1 MLRRTVRFITII
13 TLAAT
18 IAAGLLTGAFFAA
31 RNATSRLL
39 ERAAAQADVELEYR
53 RLRLS
58 PFHGIVLTDVTVA
71 AVTGDLRIRAERI
84 RVNRRRIEGL
94 DLRAVEGLPPGF
106 DVGADRI
113 HILFEERATVS
124 RTPVPASA
132 RLTGLRA
139 ILSVPGLPSVP
150 RTEPLSPV
158 PPPTTPPS
166 EGAPAQPE
174 PDAGPFPGLA
184 AAEAAVLGVLETA
197 LPVLPET
204 VSILRSRVELEHT
217 VLVAEDGTGHT
228 IGRFGV
234 SIREAQLRTDARTRS
249 ARLEADG
256 AWTTD
261 SRDAWTIEARFH
273 PGDELWSGS
282 VSLSDLDLA
291 SIAFLLPRG
300 PLRYPGGQLEATL
313 DVDRSRGSRYMR
325 AAGSVALVDGSFV
338 APMVSDSP
346 VELSDVGYD
355 FVLRSDMTAALPPAR
370 LARRIPGTTGPPP
383 PGAGAPGDEE
393 LRGEIAFDS
402 AVLRLGAVELAF
414 SPTLRGFRD
423 QESIPARVDL
433 LLSLPSTPV
442 QRIIDELP
450 EAVLGPLAG
459 LVVDGLLSWDL
470 DLEAPTSALS
480 WTGWEASTRL
490 DGFSIV
496 EIPPVWDVR
505 RLQGEF
511 LHRLPGPRGVDRFV
525 VIPAYEGGA
534 LPGESGITAADRA
547 LDAPETPMPRPA
559 SRASGRSTPDP
570 IGAAGVGVV
579 HPVRIDPNYRY
590 APLSSIAPWMI
601 SAAITTEDGEFY
613 RHDGVNWLQ
622 AKSAL
627 ERNVAAGAVVVGAS
641 TIQMQLAKNL
651 FLDHD
656 RTIVRKLQEVGFVA
670 LMQLAAGLSRERVM
684 ELYLNVVE
692 FGPGIHGIDRA
703 ARYYFGRDPQ
713 SLSIAEAVWLATALP
728 SPSRHH
734 SQFKSRSIPPA
745 WLAHMRGI
753 MELMLERG
761 RITPE
766 QHARGVLE
774 VPRFRP

>member
-18 IAAGLLTGAFFAA
+18 VTAGLLAGVVVAA
-31 RNATSRLL
+31 RSAASRLL
-39 ERAAAQADVELEYR
+39 ERAAIQAGVELEYR
-53 RLRLS
+53 RFGLS
-58 PFHGIVLTDVTVA
+58 LLHGIVLRDVTID
-71 AVTGDLRIRAERI
+71 AVTADFRIRAERI
-84 RVNRRRIEGL
+84 RISRRR
-94 DLRAVEGLPPGF
+94 VEGRNLHAVDGLPAGYHL
-106 DVGADRI
+106 GADRI
-113 HILFEERATVS
+113 SIPFEEPVTVS
-124 RTPVPASA
+124 RDPVPGAVQ
-132 RLTGLRA
+132 LTGLRA
-139 ILSVPGLPSVP
+139 MLPLGGPTSVPPASPAPVAPSSASLTDDV
-150 RTEPLSPV
+150 TE
-158 PPPTTPPS
+158 
-166 EGAPAQPE
+166 A
-174 PDAGPFPGLA
+174 PDAGA
-184 AAEAAVLGVLETA
+184 AAFRRLGAVEAAVLEALETA
-197 LPVLPET
+197 LPFLPQT
-204 VSILRSRVELEHT
+204 VSILHGRVEVEHRE
-217 VLVAEDGTGHT
+217 AKEPEAGSD
-228 IGRFGV
+228 RFGV
-234 SIREAQLRTDARTRS
+234 LIRDAKLRTDARTRS
-249 ARLEADG
+249 VHLNADG
-256 AWTTD
+256 AWTARGGD
-261 SRDAWTIEARFH
+261 GWTFEARVD
-273 PGDELWSGS
+273 PGDEQWSGS
-282 VSLSDLDLA
+282 VSISDFDLA
-291 SIAFLLPRG
+291 SVAVLLPRG
-300 PLRYPGGQLEATL
+300 PLHNPGGLLTVTL
-313 DVDRSRGSRYMR
+313 DVERSRGSQSVR
-325 AAGSVALVDGSFV
+325 AAGSVAIVDGTFV

-346 VELSDVGYD
+346 VELSDVGYE

-370 LARRIPGTTGPPP
+370 LARRIPGTTAPPP

-393 LRGEIAFDS
+393 LRGGIAFDS
-402 AVLRLGAVELAF
+402 GVLRLGAVELAF

-459 LVVDGLLSWDL
+459 LVVDGALSWDL

-505 RLQGEF
+505 RLPGEF

-534 LPGESGITAADRA
+534 LPGESGITADDRA
-547 LDAPETPMPRPA
+547 LDALESPMPRPA

-579 HPVRIDPNYRY
+579 HPVRIDPDYRY

-627 ERNVAAGAVVVGAS
+627 ERNVAAGGVVVGAS

-670 LMQLAAGLSRERVM
+670 LMQLGAGLSRERVM

-753 MELMLERG
+753 MDLMLERG